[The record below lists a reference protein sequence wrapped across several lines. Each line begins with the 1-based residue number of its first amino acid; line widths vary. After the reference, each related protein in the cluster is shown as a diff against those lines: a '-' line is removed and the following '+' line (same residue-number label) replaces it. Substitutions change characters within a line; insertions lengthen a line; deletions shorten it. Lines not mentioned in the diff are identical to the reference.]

1 MVIRE
6 IPATSSSVIVDTTK
20 TGDLSIPTF
29 STLSLNVHHPCSYCG
44 GWTQPVGNTFDIT
57 HFQLTDPETGDIR
70 KICVRCL
77 IEAFDNILNPICR
90 SKFLAGEIE

>member
-6 IPATSSSVIVDTTK
+6 IPATSSSVIVDTTE
-20 TGDLSIPTF
+20 PHF
-29 STLSLNVHHPCSYCG
+29 ASLFFGRHYHQCDYCG
-44 GWTQPVGNTFDIT
+44 GWHQANSQTGASADMHLNDS
-57 HFQLTDPETGDIR
+57 ETGEER